1 MHAIIFCGIQASGK
15 STFYREHFFNTHMR
29 ISLDLLRTRNRE
41 NRFLEL
47 CLQTQLPF
55 VVDNTNPTAAERA
68 RYIALAKAAR
78 YKVTCYFFESSSK
91 DALLRNSTRTGR
103 FLVPPKGIFGT
114 HKKLQTPQ
122 LEEGYDSLYRVKLLP
137 SGNYEVDLIATQEAL

>member
-78 YKVTCYFFESSSK
+78 YKVTCYFLSQVQKTHCFATARAPDASWCRRKASSVRIKSCK
-91 DALLRNSTRTGR
+91 
-103 FLVPPKGIFGT
+103 
-114 HKKLQTPQ
+114 H
-122 LEEGYDSLYRVKLLP
+122 P
-137 SGNYEVDLIATQEAL
+137 S